1 MEEKLFLLGRRLLFI
16 VVRWKSFT
24 HSDSFVL
31 VISKGKKN
39 RKESILPVMLCCENG
54 IKAFY
59 CAVTLGKVI
68 VGGREKGKKE
78 PEDHESFSLKIHI
91 CSRPTG
97 ENPVLC

>member
-16 VVRWKSFT
+16 VGRWKRFT

-39 RKESILPVMLCCENG
+39 KNRKESILPVMLCCKNG

-68 VGGREKGKKE
+68 VGGREKGKNSQKTMKAF
-78 PEDHESFSLKIHI
+78 H
-91 CSRPTG
+91 
-97 ENPVLC
+97 